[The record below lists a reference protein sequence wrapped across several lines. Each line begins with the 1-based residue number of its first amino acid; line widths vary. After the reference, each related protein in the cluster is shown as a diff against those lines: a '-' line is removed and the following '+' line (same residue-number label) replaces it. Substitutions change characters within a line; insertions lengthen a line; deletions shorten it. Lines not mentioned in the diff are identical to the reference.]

1 MKDIVQEEIALMKKL
16 FKTKGGFLISEQSKS
31 PEQEIYDL
39 LKAGNIGF
47 AGGVAG
53 TNIEKL
59 KQGFGKFTDAKQL
72 LAVEKMMS
80 EKPIGTYKTIADLL
94 KGELEQDNQ
103 KDFVELQKLVEPKGI
118 TLTATTQKTA
128 SGLPFLNLQTIKV
141 TSGNPAT
148 LQQQQKGNDRQTN
161 VNNTF
166 CSVKGGIIINPSSRN
181 NNVKWVDFVKVYKVN
196 DQEIKTAK
204 NTCPNSELAKTYKNT
219 SGSGQQNVS
228 QRFSKSLSSAGIQNG
243 KMDVQTLQTIINT
256 LEGGQSN
263 QLTSSQSQPDLAQL
277 TAAIN
282 QLG

>member
-16 FKTKGGFLISEQSKS
+16 FETKGGFLIFEQAAS

-39 LKAGNIGF
+39 LRKGSV
-47 AGGVAG
+47 GVMG
-53 TNIEKL
+53 TNVELL

-80 EKPIGTYKTIADLL
+80 EKPIGTYKTIVDLL
-94 KGELEQDNQ
+94 KGELEQDNE
-103 KDFVELQKLVEPKGI
+103 KDFVELQKLVAPKGI

-181 NNVKWVDFVKVYKVN
+181 NNVKWVDFVKAYKVN

-228 QRFSKSLSSAGIQNG
+228 QRFSKSLSTAGIQNG

>member
-16 FKTKGGFLISEQSKS
+16 FETKGGFLIFEQAAS

-39 LKAGNIGF
+39 LRKGSV
-47 AGGVAG
+47 GVMG
-53 TNIEKL
+53 TNVELL

-80 EKPIGTYKTIADLL
+80 EKPIGTYKTIVDLL
-94 KGELEQDNQ
+94 KGELEQDNE
-103 KDFVELQKLVEPKGI
+103 KDFVELQKLVAPKGI

-181 NNVKWVDFVKVYKVN
+181 NNVKWVDFVKAYKVN

-263 QLTSSQSQPDLAQL
+263 QSTSSQSQPDLAQL

>member
-16 FKTKGGFLISEQSKS
+16 FETKGGFLIFEQAAS

-39 LKAGNIGF
+39 LRKGSV
-47 AGGVAG
+47 GVMG
-53 TNIEKL
+53 TNVELL

-80 EKPIGTYKTIADLL
+80 EKPIGTYKTIVDLL
-94 KGELEQDNQ
+94 KGELEQDNE
-103 KDFVELQKLVEPKGI
+103 KDFVELQKLVAPKGI
-118 TLTATTQKTA
+118 TLAATTQKTA

-148 LQQQQKGNDRQTN
+148 PQQPQKGNDRQTN

-181 NNVKWVDFVKVYKVN
+181 NNVKWVDFVKTYKVT
-196 DQEIKTAK
+196 DPEIKTAK
-204 NTCPNSELAKTYKNT
+204 GTCPNSELAKTYKNT

-228 QRFSKSLSSAGIQNG
+228 QRFSKSLSTAGIQNG

-263 QLTSSQSQPDLAQL
+263 QSTSSQSQPDLAQL